1 MANHPNRGAV
11 GVDLD
16 ADWTL
21 YTDAIPQ
28 GSIALGTVT
37 QNKETGALVFIEATQ
52 EYLLIAP
59 NLIRT
64 LNARKVKAAIHQAQ
78 IVSDELE
85 S

>member
-1 MANHPNRGAV
+1 MANHPNRGPSTIN
-11 GVDLD
+11 LD

-37 QNKETGALVFIEATQ
+37 RGQVTGALVFIEATQ

-64 LNARKVKAAIHQAQ
+64 LNARKIKAAIHQATLAA
-78 IVSDELE
+78 DTPE